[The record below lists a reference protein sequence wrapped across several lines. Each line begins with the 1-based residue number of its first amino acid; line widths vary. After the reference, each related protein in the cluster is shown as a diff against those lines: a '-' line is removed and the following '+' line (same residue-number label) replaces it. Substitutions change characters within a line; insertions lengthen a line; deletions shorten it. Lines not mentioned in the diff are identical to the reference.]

1 MEQAIRL
8 GFPIS
13 NNETEC
19 EAILSGLGL
28 ALALS
33 ASKLEI
39 CSDSQLVVRQ
49 IQGEYEAKDE
59 RMARYLSKVRNTL
72 DKLSKWVIKRIT
84 RTENVQANVLAGIV
98 VTLPIKEVVLL
109 LVHLQTTSSI
119 AVAPV
124 CNTSEISVGW
134 MHKIET
140 YLQTGDLPEE
150 SKRAHKIRVQATRF
164 TLIEDNLYKRSFGG
178 LYLKYLNNAEA

>member
-59 RMARYLSKVRNTL
+59 RMARYLSNVRNTL

-109 LVHLQTTSSI
+109 PIHLQTTSSI
-119 AVAPV
+119 VVTPT
-124 CNTSEISVGW
+124 CNTNETSVDW
-134 MHKIET
+134 MHEIEN
-140 YLQTGDLPEE
+140 YLRTGNLLEKK
-150 SKRAHKIRVQATRF
+150 SKLEHKI
-164 TLIEDNLYKRSFGG
+164 
-178 LYLKYLNNAEA
+178 

>member
-1 MEQAIRL
+1 M
-8 GFPIS
+8 
-13 NNETEC
+13 
-19 EAILSGLGL
+19 GL

-39 CSDSQLVVRQ
+39 CSDSQLVVSQ

-72 DKLSKWVIKRIT
+72 DKLSKWAIKRIT

-109 LVHLQTTSSI
+109 LVHLQTTSI

-124 CNTSEISVGW
+124 CNTSETSVGW
-134 MHKIET
+134 MHEIET
-140 YLQTGDLPEE
+140 YLQTGDLPKE
-150 SKRAHKIRVQATRF
+150 SK
-164 TLIEDNLYKRSFGG
+164 
-178 LYLKYLNNAEA
+178 